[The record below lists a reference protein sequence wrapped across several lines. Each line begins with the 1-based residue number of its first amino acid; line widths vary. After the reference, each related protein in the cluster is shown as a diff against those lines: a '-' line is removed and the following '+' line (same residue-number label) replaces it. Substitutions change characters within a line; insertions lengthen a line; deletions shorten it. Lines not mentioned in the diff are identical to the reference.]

1 MKTLSPRYI
10 TNITGLLLCI
20 FLTGT
25 SFPIFFAS
33 YASSTSY
40 IAFISLLVSAFI
52 AQVMFELPSG
62 FIADKFGRWNA
73 MLAGS
78 LSNSIG
84 AVLQLFPNP
93 ISEVFALLCFVF
105 AASCFTGAASAY
117 LYELCLKNR
126 HLGHYLRLEAFA
138 QSLQFFSWIA
148 TIIYLSYHPIQN
160 HLHLNFLLLTPNLL
174 ATVILMIMPKNLPTS
189 LRKQTTSITNF
200 TTHIQQTIQHI
211 FSNKALLTILIGS
224 SISIASANCLSNML
238 TSHFENYS
246 FLVVAICSGFYMLGC
261 FASPL
266 FFNKYELYNLVR
278 FTKSLF
284 VANMLI
290 MFAVPIIE
298 IFALPLDHIILA
310 LILFISFLYAAMVPA
325 VLEILN
331 SEMPPQ
337 NRATG
342 ISLAFVA
349 KRGFYCLMILIST
362 SNLIHPIIFSFIM
375 IVFSWLVF
383 NWFSGRAQ
391 SLRQDYPNL
400 SIQN

>member
-10 TNITGLLLCI
+10 TNIAGLLLCI

-25 SFPIFFAS
+25 SFPVFFAS

-78 LSNSIG
+78 VSNSLG
-84 AVLQLFPNP
+84 ALLQIFPNP
-93 ISEVFALLCFVF
+93 VSEVFALLCFVF

-126 HLGHYLRLEAFA
+126 HLGHYLRLEAIA
-138 QSLQFFSWIA
+138 QSLQFFSWII
-148 TIIYLSYHPIQN
+148 TIVYLSYHPIQN
-160 HLHLNFLLLTPNLL
+160 HLHLNFLLLTPNLV

-189 LRKQTTSITNF
+189 IRKQTSIPNF
-200 TTHIQQTIQHI
+200 TNHIQETIQHI
-211 FSNKALLTILIGS
+211 LSNKALLTILIGT
-224 SISIASANCLSNML
+224 SISIASANCLSNLL

-246 FLVVAICSGFYMLGC
+246 LLVVAICSVFYVLGC

-290 MFAVPIIE
+290 MFAVPILE
-298 IFALPLDHIILA
+298 IFALPLDHIIFA
-310 LILFISFLYAAMVPA
+310 LILFISFLYAAMIPA

-349 KRGFYCLMILIST
+349 KTWFLLFNDSYFNKQSD
-362 SNLIHPIIFSFIM
+362 SAIIFSFIM

-400 SIQN
+400 SAQN